1 LMPGVKS
8 VAEQGVSGFEMTAW
22 NALYAPRGTPQA
34 VIETL
39 NAEMV
44 KILAQPE
51 TRQRLLQLGIEPA
64 GGSPERLRGFAENER
79 AKWGPLI
86 KAAGIKVD

>member
-1 LMPGVKS
+1 
-8 VAEQGVSGFEMTAW
+8 
-22 NALYAPRGTPQA
+22 
-34 VIETL
+34 L
-39 NAEMV
+39 NAEME

-64 GGSPERLRGFAENER
+64 GGSPERLRSFADKER